1 MIKQLLLVVVM
12 GTALGGCIVSREI
25 SHVRNEIESEFPG
38 AEFDTEVIVSVGPGL
53 FRTLGWILRRVPDE
67 DANLAAAY
75 LRDVHRVKVGVFRT
89 RELPLDGD
97 LELHTLRRFERNGW
111 SVAARVR
118 EDDEQVWVLYRER
131 YGHIRDMFVLVLDPD
146 ELVIVRFE
154 GDLNEIVRLAREDE
168 VFVMDILG

>member
-1 MIKQLLLVVVM
+1 MIKQLLFVAVF
-12 GTALGGCIVSREI
+12 GTVLTGCIVSREI
-25 SHVRNEIESEFPG
+25 SHMRNEIEAEFPG
-38 AEFDTEVIVSVGPGL
+38 AEFDTEAIVSVGPAL
-53 FRTLGWILRRVPDE
+53 FKTLGWILSRVPDD
-67 DANLAAAY
+67 DANLAGAF

-89 RELPLDGD
+89 KELPLDGD
-97 LELHTLRRFERNGW
+97 LELHTLRRFEKDGW

-154 GDLNEIVRLAREDE
+154 GDLKEIVRLAREDE
-168 VFVMDILG
+168 MFVMDILG